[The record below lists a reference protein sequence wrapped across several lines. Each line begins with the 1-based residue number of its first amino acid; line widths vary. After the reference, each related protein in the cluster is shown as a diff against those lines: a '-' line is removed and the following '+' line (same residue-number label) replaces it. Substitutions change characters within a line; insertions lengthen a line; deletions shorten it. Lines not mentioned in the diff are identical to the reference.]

1 MLGIIEGIIFY
12 CSVYLGAF
20 LRCYTSE
27 YSLEEL
33 GPLYDRAFLFAAL
46 MLPCMVAIG
55 LYQPQ
60 SRTKVGMSG
69 IVLRLAVSF
78 LLGSAS
84 LSMLFYIFPG
94 LYLGRGVLALSAII
108 ALLLT
113 VSGRYIFRRIVDES
127 LFKRRI
133 LILGVGKRA
142 VRLADRIVDRDEKDI
157 ELLGFVP
164 IPGEELQIDTEPLC
178 MAESLPEFAK
188 QNDVEEIVVSVD
200 DRRKGF
206 PLEILLDCKLDG
218 VRILESIAFF
228 ERETGRLELDLLHPS
243 WMVFSDGFNF
253 SSVQN
258 TIMRAFDLAVSLLF
272 VVVLWPVML
281 CTVIAIL
288 CEDGR
293 QASYLY
299 RQERVGLNGK
309 TFNVYKFR
317 SMREDAEKLGA
328 QWAQENDPR
337 ITKVGRFIR
346 NYRID
351 ELPQIINVLRGD
363 MGFVGPRPERP
374 QFVEQLQLKNAYFV
388 ERHRVKPGITG
399 WAQLNYPYGASED
412 DAFRKLEYDLYYVK
426 NRSLLLDLL
435 ILIRTVEVILFGKG
449 SR

>member
-1 MLGIIEGIIFY
+1 MLGILEGVIFY
-12 CSVYLGAF
+12 SSVFMGAY
-20 LRCYTSE
+20 LRCFTSE
-27 YSLEEL
+27 YSMEEL
-33 GPLYDRAFLFAAL
+33 GQLYDRAFLFAAI
-46 MLPCMVAIG
+46 MLLCMIAIG

-78 LLGSAS
+78 LLGSAA

-94 LYLGRGVLALSAII
+94 LFLGRGVLALSAII

-113 VSGRYIFRRIVDES
+113 VAGRYLFRMIVDES

-133 LILGVGKRA
+133 LILGAGQRA
-142 VRLADRIVDRDEKDI
+142 VQLAQRIADRDERDI
-157 ELLGFVP
+157 HLIGLVP
-164 IPGEELQIDTEPLC
+164 IPGESLQIKNTACAAVD
-178 MAESLPEFAK
+178 LPKFAID
-188 QNDVEEIVVSVD
+188 NDIEEIVVSVD

-206 PLEILLDCKLDG
+206 PLEVLLDCKLNG

-243 WMVFSDGFNF
+243 WLVFSDGFNF
-253 SSVQN
+253 SSVQDL
-258 TIMRAFDLAVSLLF
+258 IMRVFDLSMSLL
-272 VVVLWPVML
+272 LLLIAWPFML
-281 CTVIAIL
+281 CTIAAIMI
-288 CEDGR
+288 EDGVK
-293 QASYLY
+293 ASFLY
-299 RQERVGLNGK
+299 RQERVGLKGK
-309 TFNVYKFR
+309 TFYVYKFR

-346 NYRID
+346 TYRID
-351 ELPQIINVLRGD
+351 ELPQILNVLRGD

-374 QFVEQLQLKNAYFV
+374 KFVQQLQNKNIYFV

-399 WAQLNYPYGASED
+399 WAQLNYPYGASEE